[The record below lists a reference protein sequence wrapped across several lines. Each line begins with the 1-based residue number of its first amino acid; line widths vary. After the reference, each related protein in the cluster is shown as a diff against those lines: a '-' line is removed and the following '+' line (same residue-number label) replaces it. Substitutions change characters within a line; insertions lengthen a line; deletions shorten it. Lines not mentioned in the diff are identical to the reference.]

1 MKFESNL
8 RRALGLGSAKSGV
21 HHWIAQRVTAV
32 ALIPLGIWF
41 VGAFIVLSTSSYE
54 VAHAWLS
61 SSWTATLAIFFVLVL
76 FYHGYLGLQVILE
89 DYISHELSKWSL
101 IVAAKLISIFL
112 ALLVIVSILKIFL
125 S

>member
-1 MKFESNL
+1 MKFESKL
-8 RRALGLGSAKSGV
+8 RQALGLGSAKSGV
-21 HHWIAQRVTAV
+21 QHWIAQRVTAV

-41 VGAFIVLSTSSYE
+41 VGTFIVLSTAPYE
-54 VAHAWLS
+54 VAHAWFS

-89 DYISHELSKWSL
+89 DYISHELTKWSL
-101 IVAAKLISIFL
+101 VVATKLFSLLL
-112 ALLVIVSILKIFL
+112 ALLAIVSILKIFL